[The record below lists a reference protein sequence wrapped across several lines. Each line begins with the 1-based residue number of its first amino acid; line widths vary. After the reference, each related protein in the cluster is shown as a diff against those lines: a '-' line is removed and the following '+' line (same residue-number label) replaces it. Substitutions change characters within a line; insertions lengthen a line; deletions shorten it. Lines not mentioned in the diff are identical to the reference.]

1 MINWNHED
9 YEGIKWRWKYM
20 MLKNGML
27 KHSVM
32 TLNEKE
38 CDNIWGGNKY
48 SSMNRW
54 RTMLW
59 HWMLMSKCDN
69 TCCNA
74 IEIVIVLNLNVLKWV
89 EIVDASIRVWI
100 WVFNEKEMNIKT
112 LYDKIIW
119 KYSRTLFVEIVECIQ
134 IW

>member
-1 MINWNHED
+1 MYEYEKWGEHSDYTECEWICVINWSHEN

-32 TLNEKE
+32 TLDEKR
-38 CDNIWGGNKY
+38 CDNIWGGNKF
-48 SSMNRW
+48 SKMNRW

-74 IEIVIVLNLNVLKWV
+74 I
-89 EIVDASIRVWI
+89 
-100 WVFNEKEMNIKT
+100 
-112 LYDKIIW
+112 
-119 KYSRTLFVEIVECIQ
+119 
-134 IW
+134 